1 MWQLPSSANTTCGLR
16 DYHLYCLKALVSI
29 TFAANLSSHFQ
40 QQRGQNFFK
49 KVSTGPGTQ
58 GRESQQTLNFV
69 NTTKA
74 LSLRAKLLQAA
85 CTGPP
90 SHRPDRAALR
100 RPHSAQ
106 PTAAASPRRRSHFRA
121 GGLISGAA
129 IRTGL
134 HPLPGPA
141 LCSRHLPRVP
151 PLAPRKADRATPRPP
166 RRADPARPPPGA
178 TSTGE
183 EAGWEMPRRAR
194 PSRAVPCLPARR
206 SDTHHGAKNMTK
218 CGAAA
223 APCRSI
229 SAL

>member
-1 MWQLPSSANTTCGLR
+1 MWQLPSSSNTTCGLG

-29 TFAANLSSHFQ
+29 TSAANLSSHFQ
-40 QQRGQNFFK
+40 QQRGRNFFK

-106 PTAAASPRRRSHFRA
+106 PTPAASPRRRSHFRA

-129 IRTGL
+129 IRTRL

-166 RRADPARPPPGA
+166 RHADPARPPPGA

-194 PSRAVPCLPARR
+194 PSRAVPCLPVRR